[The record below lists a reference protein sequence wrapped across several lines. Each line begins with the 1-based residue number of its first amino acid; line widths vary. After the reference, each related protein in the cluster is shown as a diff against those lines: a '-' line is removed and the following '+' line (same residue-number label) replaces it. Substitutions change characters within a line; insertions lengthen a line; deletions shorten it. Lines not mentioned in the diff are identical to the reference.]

1 MNSNPNPDENDK
13 GGMTTTFFTPSD
25 FTLNG
30 VEAEIVWN
38 DTPEATE
45 GVYIIVDDKASRVTD
60 ILADPNHPQHDV
72 WTEWDDDIF
81 YYCESEQEWK
91 DILSN
96 GHHDGWRVVQ

>member
-1 MNSNPNPDENDK
+1 MSLNPNPDENDK
-13 GGMTTTFFTPSD
+13 GSMTTTFVTPSD

-60 ILADPNHPQHDV
+60 ILADPEHPEHNA
-72 WTEWDDDIF
+72 WSEWDNQIF

-91 DILSN
+91 DILVT
-96 GHHDGWRVVQ
+96 GHHDGWRVLQ